1 MNISIITVSLNS
13 AKTIGDTLRSV
24 AEQTYPHVEHIIVDG
39 GSEDDTMQVVR
50 NFPHVAKKI
59 SEKDEG
65 IYFAMNRGIIMASG
79 DIIGILN
86 ADDMYAGSDVLQ
98 KVADAFQD
106 PNIEA
111 VYADLDFVDPL
122 DAVKVVRRWRSR
134 PHQPKDFYNGW
145 MPPHPTFFVRKSIYE
160 KYGLFD
166 NKLRSAADYEL
177 MLRFLLRYQIR
188 SIHIPQ
194 TFIHMRNGGKSTASL
209 KNRLIANAEDRQA
222 WKINGLNP
230 HIFTLILKPVRK
242 INQFFFNG

>member
-122 DAVKVVRRWRSR
+122 
-134 PHQPKDFYNGW
+134 
-145 MPPHPTFFVRKSIYE
+145 
-160 KYGLFD
+160 
-166 NKLRSAADYEL
+166 
-177 MLRFLLRYQIR
+177 
-188 SIHIPQ
+188 
-194 TFIHMRNGGKSTASL
+194 
-209 KNRLIANAEDRQA
+209 
-222 WKINGLNP
+222 
-230 HIFTLILKPVRK
+230 
-242 INQFFFNG
+242 